1 MREIKFRGKDMFSG
15 KWLYGAYIPTEFT
28 QWREPSI
35 FDGHHRAEVDGTTI
49 GQYTGYKD
57 ADGKEIY
64 EGDVLQSFISDK
76 TNRGV
81 VEFRGGA
88 WQIWDRTKDKMSE
101 CWMLLDWT
109 LFRIERVKV
118 VGNIHDN
125 PELMEGKNDK

>member
-1 MREIKFRGKDMFSG
+1 MRVIEFRGKNTGSNR
-15 KWLYGAYIPTEFT
+15 WIHGAFIPADYTY
-28 QWREPSI
+28 WREPSI
-35 FDGHHRAEVDGTTI
+35 ADNNHRFEIRPETL